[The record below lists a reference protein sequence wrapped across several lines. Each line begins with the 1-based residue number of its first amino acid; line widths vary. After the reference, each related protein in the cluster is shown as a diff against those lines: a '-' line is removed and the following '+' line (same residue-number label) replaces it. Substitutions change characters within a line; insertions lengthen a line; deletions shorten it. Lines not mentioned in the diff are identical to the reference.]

1 MAIETKKFTTG
12 GMHCPSCS
20 MLIEMNLNDLE
31 GVQSASSDYRT
42 GVTEVT
48 YDTDLV
54 TAERVVSEIEQAG
67 YTAQLA

>member
-1 MAIETKKFTTG
+1 MATETKKFTTG

-20 MLIEMNLNDLE
+20 TLIEMNLSDLE
-31 GVQSASSDYRT
+31 GVQTVSVDYRP

-54 TAERVVSEIEQAG
+54 TPEKIVSEIEQAG